1 MATYL
6 NSPAHKRL
14 EVFFGEF
21 FREMRKA
28 PPQAYGQFLA
38 RAEQEFQQLG
48 YREKLRVGG
57 AWKIF

>member
-6 NSPAHKRL
+6 VPPPHERL
-14 EVFFGEF
+14 NVFFGEF

-38 RAEQEFQQLG
+38 RAEEEFKRLG
-48 YREKLRVGG
+48 YRDENPDRGG
-57 AWKIF
+57 LKTF